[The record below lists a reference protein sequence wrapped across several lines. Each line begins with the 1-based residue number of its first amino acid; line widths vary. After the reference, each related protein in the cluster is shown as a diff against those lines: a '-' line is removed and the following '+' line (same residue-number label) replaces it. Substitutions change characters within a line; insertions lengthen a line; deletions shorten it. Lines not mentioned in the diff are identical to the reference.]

1 MAAGWLNQSN
11 RQPFLRTD
19 TNETI
24 AQYYNY
30 SSSKGGDTMW
40 MLVPAISLAIVQIAG
55 DNVAVVPDIALVIGD
70 GIYSTV
76 IVAYILLGTI
86 VTGLSAWIGVRT
98 GLNLVQVVKKMSG
111 SHGKVMLSFIVLAV
125 SLPASAITGGY
136 FAGLVLQKLTGMP
149 QAISAACCLMVFAW
163 LATESGRDWLQLS
176 NYCSL
181 LLVPMLLLMFW
192 HNGFSSS
199 AILSPVESISWPLI
213 FALIGYHA
221 GGIRL
226 VLIVDSFSRFANHG
240 EIDSVPTLRASVL
253 EGLITIGL
261 AQMVVGSGLYGP
273 LTLSQ
278 IADASWG
285 QTGEYLFNIIL
296 LCTFINT
303 MAPAMMVNAKQI
315 SVISRL
321 PLLPATAAAVIII
334 YLLSL
339 VSLCTLLAIM
349 SVTGLLTVLFLLC
362 VTWMI
367 HQGQV
372 NN

>member
-55 DNVAVVPDIALVIGD
+55 DNVAVVPDIALVIGN

-76 IVAYILLGTI
+76 IVAYILLGSI

-98 GLNLVQVVKKMSG
+98 GLNLVQVMKKMYG
-111 SHGKVMLSFIVLAV
+111 TTGKVMLAFIVLAV

-136 FAGLVLQKLTGMP
+136 FAGLVLQELTGMP
-149 QAISAACCLMVFAW
+149 QIISAACCLVVCAL
-163 LATESGRDWLQLS
+163 LAAESGRDWLQLS

-181 LLVPMLLLMFW
+181 LLLPMLFIMVW
-192 HNGFSSS
+192 HNGFSFP
-199 AILSPVESISWPLI
+199 AIHSPDESISWPLI

-226 VLIVDSFSRFANHG
+226 VLIVETAALLTKKAANAIVLTMG
-240 EIDSVPTLRASVL
+240 AKVL
-253 EGLITIGL
+253 EGLITVGL
-261 AQMVVGSGLYGP
+261 AQLVVGSGLYGP

-285 QTGEYLFNIIL
+285 QTGAYLFNIIL

>member
-1 MAAGWLNQSN
+1 
-11 RQPFLRTD
+11 
-19 TNETI
+19 
-24 AQYYNY
+24 
-30 SSSKGGDTMW
+30 MW
-40 MLVPAISLAIVQIAG
+40 MLLPAISLAIVQIAG
-55 DNVAVVPDIALVIGD
+55 DNVAVVPDIALVMGD
-70 GIYSTV
+70 AIYSTV

-98 GLNLVQVVKKMSG
+98 GLNLVQVMKKMYG
-111 SHGKVMLSFIVLAV
+111 TKGKVMLSVIVLAV

-149 QAISAACCLMVFAW
+149 QAISGACCLMVFAL

-181 LLVPMLLLMFW
+181 LLLPMLLLMVW
-192 HNGFSSS
+192 HNGFSFSV
-199 AILSPVESISWPLI
+199 IHSPLVSISWPLI

-226 VLIVDSFSRFANHG
+226 VLIVETAALLSKKGANAIVLTMG
-240 EIDSVPTLRASVL
+240 AKVL
-253 EGLITIGL
+253 EGLITVGL
-261 AQMVVGSGLYGP
+261 AQLVVSSGLYGP

-315 SVISRL
+315 GVISRL
-321 PLLPATAAAVIII
+321 ALLPAMMTAVTII
-334 YLLSL
+334 YLLNLASL
-339 VSLCTLLAIM
+339 FTLLAIM
-349 SVTGLLTVLFLLC
+349 SVTGLLTVLFLLSMA
-362 VTWMI
+362 WMI
-367 HQGQV
+367 HRGQV
-372 NN
+372 HN